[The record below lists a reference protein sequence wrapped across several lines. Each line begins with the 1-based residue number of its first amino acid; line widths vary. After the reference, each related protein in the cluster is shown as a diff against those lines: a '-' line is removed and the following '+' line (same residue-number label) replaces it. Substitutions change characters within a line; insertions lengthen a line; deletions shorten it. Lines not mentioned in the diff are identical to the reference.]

1 MIVRSQH
8 SIPAMFLVSCLTLF
22 AANSA
27 AGQSPPVINVLFPAG
42 GQAGQAVE
50 VTASGSNLQGLQK
63 LHSNIPGFQCERL
76 DGGRFRLMIPQGVMP
91 GLYDL
96 WGQSDTGLSA
106 PRTFAIS
113 NRTEHQET
121 EPNDSASAAI
131 SIPIDAVI
139 NGRIDKVSDVDF
151 FQFSARQGQRV
162 VVECWAE
169 RTAMRFAGAAS

>member
-50 VTASGSNLQGLQK
+50 VTASGSNLQGLQMP
-63 LHSNIPGFQCERL
+63 HSNIPGFQCERL

-91 GLYDL
+91 GLYDR
-96 WGQSDTGLSA
+96 WGQSDTGDRA
-106 PRTFAIS
+106 
-113 NRTEHQET
+113 Q
-121 EPNDSASAAI
+121 
-131 SIPIDAVI
+131 
-139 NGRIDKVSDVDF
+139 
-151 FQFSARQGQRV
+151 
-162 VVECWAE
+162 
-169 RTAMRFAGAAS
+169 